1 MKFKPSEFDE
11 FFGLINTTAN
21 RRLKAK
27 QKYETGYVIGH
38 QDMKPKS
45 GKYKPKAAKSKS
57 NPSKPKTE
65 RDLKWEEYQRKLQ
78 QRKNESS
85 GSL

>member
-1 MKFKPSEFDE
+1 MKSNPSEFDE
-11 FFGLINTTAN
+11 FFSLINTTAN

-27 QKYETGYVIGH
+27 QQYETGYVIGH
-38 QDMKPKS
+38 QDMKPKATN
-45 GKYKPKAAKSKS
+45 YKPKAAKRKT
-57 NPSKPKTE
+57 NKPKTK
-65 RDLKWEEYQRKLQ
+65 RDIKWDEYQLKLQ